1 MLAAP
6 AAARSLFTATALAG
20 GAAGVQAQIPTVET
34 TPAACAE
41 EIDDRRRLACY
52 DGLFR
57 PGVAMPPAPLTAAP
71 REATPGRNALPALGE
86 ADKGAAP
93 GESTPVLAGLSL
105 SGSVMSKY
113 WELERTDKRGTFRVK
128 TYLPNFL
135 LPIHYTSNI
144 NRAPSSPTQPAPD
157 STLRNRQ
164 LEAKLQLSLR
174 AKVAQ
179 SLLLPD
185 ADLWFAFTQRSMWQ
199 VWNKQD
205 SAPFRSTDYQPEAIY
220 VVPVPERLG
229 ALPGGWRLRMLQ
241 AGIAHQSNGQTD
253 PLSRSW
259 NRVYVGAGVERGEFG
274 LQARVHKRFGEDADD
289 DDNPDLTHRIGR
301 AEFMATWLPGLATA
315 SLTWRSNLK
324 SLNQGSLQVDWTF
337 PVDRDQPEGLRWY
350 VQLFSGYGETL
361 LDYNHRQTSLGL
373 GLTLFQF

>member
-1 MLAAP
+1 VA
-6 AAARSLFTATALAG
+6 ALAG
-20 GAAGVQAQIPTVET
+20 GADVRAQAPAAEA

-52 DGLFR
+52 DALFR
-57 PGVAMPPAPLTAAP
+57 PGAAMPPAPHETPP
-71 REATPGRNALPALGE
+71 RRNALPALGE
-86 ADKGAAP
+86 N
-93 GESTPVLAGLSL
+93 ESSVPPAEPAPVLAGLSL

-113 WELERTDKRGTFRVK
+113 WELERSDKRGTFRVK

-144 NRAPSSPTQPAPD
+144 NRAPSSPTQPAPV

-164 LEAKLQLSLR
+164 IEAKLQLSLR

-179 SLLLPD
+179 SVLLPD

-199 VWNKQD
+199 LWNKQD

-220 VVPVPERLG
+220 VVPVPARLG
-229 ALPGGWRLRMLQ
+229 ALPWGWRLRMLQ
-241 AGIAHQSNGQTD
+241 AGIAHQSNGQGD

-259 NRVYVGAGVERGEFG
+259 NRVYLGAGVERGEFG
-274 LQARVHKRFGEDADD
+274 LQARVAKRLREDHD
-289 DDNPDLTHRIGR
+289 DDNPDLTNRIGR
-301 AEFMATWLPGLATA
+301 AEVMATWLPGLATA

-324 SLNQGSLQVDWTF
+324 SLNQGSVQFDWTF

>member
-1 MLAAP
+1 MPPSTRLARPSPTAL
-6 AAARSLFTATALAG
+6 AARSLFAAAALAAV
-20 GAAGVQAQIPTVET
+20 AAQARAQTPAASAA
-34 TPAACAE
+34 PAACAE

-52 DGLFR
+52 DALFR
-57 PGVAMPPAPLTAAP
+57 PGIAVPPAPAA
-71 REATPGRNALPALGE
+71 EAPSGPGPLPALGE
-86 ADKGAAP
+86 PEAGTP
-93 GESTPVLAGLSL
+93 PPVLAGLSL

-113 WELERTDKRGTFRVK
+113 WELERSDKRGTFRVK

-135 LPIHYTSNI
+135 LPVHYSSNI
-144 NRAPSSPTQPAPD
+144 NRSPSSPTQPAPV

-164 LEAKLQLSLR
+164 IEAKLQLSLR

-179 SLLLPD
+179 SVLLPD

-199 VWNKQD
+199 LWNKQD

-220 VVPVPERLG
+220 VVPVPARLG
-229 ALPGGWRLRMLQ
+229 ALPWGWRLRMLQ
-241 AGIAHQSNGQTD
+241 AGIAHQSNGHAD

-274 LQARVHKRFGEDADD
+274 LEARVHKRLREDSD
-289 DDNPDLTHRIGR
+289 DDNPDLTNRIGR
-301 AEFMATWLPGLATA
+301 AELMATWLPGLATA
-315 SLTWRSNLK
+315 SLTWRSNLR
-324 SLNQGSLQVDWTF
+324 SLNQGSLQFDWTF